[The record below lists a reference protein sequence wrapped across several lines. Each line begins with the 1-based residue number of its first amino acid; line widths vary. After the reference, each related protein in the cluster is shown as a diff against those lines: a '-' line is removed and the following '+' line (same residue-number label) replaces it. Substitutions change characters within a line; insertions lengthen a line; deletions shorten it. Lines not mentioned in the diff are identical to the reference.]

1 MREDFQKQYQ
11 PVTLLFWQY
20 SVLGAVLGIFALVYP
35 FHAVFC
41 FILLTLFIFLQ
52 YPDKRFL
59 RILILC
65 VVFAGAYLYAQW
77 REPKQNAESEAY
89 YQTNFNPSEKREF
102 CGKIESVQGLPDGRL
117 RIALSEV
124 HKKTHRICLHNDKK
138 LQGKLIYTCTY
149 DFFAK
154 RPSVGQYLQANAAI
168 RPFHRS
174 LRQYYQFQGAW
185 YGAWNYDYENAV
197 NVQGEG
203 KYWSRQRENLRYGF
217 VSVLFAEAMKKQNT
231 KNNPEKIKTYLNSPQ
246 GQAKAILPALLFGDK
261 FYLTQNTLDLFTAH
275 NLSHSLA
282 LSGQHLTFAGILAC
296 FLIFSISCLYPRC
309 SLHISR
315 PQLSVSLGLVL
326 GFLYCWLGDSPYS
339 LLRAY
344 TMLFF
349 AGIIYVNAKQLTLL
363 DLLFYA
369 LAFFIFIQP
378 LSLYFLGVQ
387 LSFSCVF
394 VIALLLPF
402 LRFMYDT
409 HFRHGNF
416 YMRKFCF
423 PLFSVFVVSFAVQ
436 VAIIPILLLYFGQIS
451 WSFFLNAAWLPLLTF
466 WVMPA
471 AFAGFLCSAFPFA
484 QTLLD
489 FACLPVS
496 SFILCLEKLSVFLP
510 DFLISAHGIRP
521 LGLSFIGFYLLIFLL
536 FFSWK
541 KQNPKN
547 DFFLRIAIFCLFM
560 PVFLRFIPLKP
571 YVQISLFEVG
581 HGQAIHLRTNN
592 ADMLLDAG
600 GTRSKRFNVGKD
612 IVAKA
617 ITQNRFPKLDYIVAS
632 HDDYDHINGIA
643 PLLNIFSVKK
653 YAETSIGIEKRSYAK
668 KFLDKELTM
677 RNLPAVKLGRGDFLD
692 LGNGYGLEVL
702 YPPKKPGSWSLEKY
716 TANNSSLVLRLVKDS
731 QGIALFCG
739 DSESPVLE
747 KLAAMHN
754 AKLHSLEADILILP
768 HHGSESSYAE
778 DFYASVNP
786 RYVAVSCGK
795 FDRFNFPSPKIV
807 TYFQKKNI
815 PVLSTAD
822 CGNIS
827 FLHEEERIFFNRK
840 MVLQEFYSIL

>member
-1 MREDFQKQYQ
+1 
-11 PVTLLFWQY
+11 
-20 SVLGAVLGIFALVYP
+20 
-35 FHAVFC
+35 
-41 FILLTLFIFLQ
+41 
-52 YPDKRFL
+52 
-59 RILILC
+59 
-65 VVFAGAYLYAQW
+65 
-77 REPKQNAESEAY
+77 
-89 YQTNFNPSEKREF
+89 
-102 CGKIESVQGLPDGRL
+102 
-117 RIALSEV
+117 
-124 HKKTHRICLHNDKK
+124 
-138 LQGKLIYTCTY
+138 
-149 DFFAK
+149 
-154 RPSVGQYLQANAAI
+154 
-168 RPFHRS
+168 
-174 LRQYYQFQGAW
+174 
-185 YGAWNYDYENAV
+185 
-197 NVQGEG
+197 
-203 KYWSRQRENLRYGF
+203 
-217 VSVLFAEAMKKQNT
+217 
-231 KNNPEKIKTYLNSPQ
+231 
-246 GQAKAILPALLFGDK
+246 
-261 FYLTQNTLDLFTAH
+261 
-275 NLSHSLA
+275 
-282 LSGQHLTFAGILAC
+282 
-296 FLIFSISCLYPRC
+296 
-309 SLHISR
+309 
-315 PQLSVSLGLVL
+315 
-326 GFLYCWLGDSPYS
+326 
-339 LLRAY
+339 
-344 TMLFF
+344 
-349 AGIIYVNAKQLTLL
+349 
-363 DLLFYA
+363 
-369 LAFFIFIQP
+369 
-378 LSLYFLGVQ
+378 
-387 LSFSCVF
+387 
-394 VIALLLPF
+394 
-402 LRFMYDT
+402 
-409 HFRHGNF
+409 
-416 YMRKFCF
+416 
-423 PLFSVFVVSFAVQ
+423 
-436 VAIIPILLLYFGQIS
+436 
-451 WSFFLNAAWLPLLTF
+451 
-466 WVMPA
+466 
-471 AFAGFLCSAFPFA
+471 
-484 QTLLD
+484 
-489 FACLPVS
+489 
-496 SFILCLEKLSVFLP
+496 
-510 DFLISAHGIRP
+510 
-521 LGLSFIGFYLLIFLL
+521 FYLLIFLL

-677 RNLPAVKLGRGDFLD
+677 RNLPVVKLGRGDFLD

-702 YPPKKPGSWSLEKY
+702 YPPKKPGPWSLEKY